1 MEEDESFEDMQ
12 SQPNQSTSMRDQ
24 RTTETN
30 ALPDWP
36 ISPFDEDVNA
46 RLELLEQELKKKDAK
61 IDQLQEHILKLETE
75 LPLLLGKKKRRL
87 SNDELEQQVS
97 DSKDETIQR
106 LQKEIDKLKEKLGES
121 VDANNSNQNNEG
133 TNQNAPT
140 RTDTDIVKLIEEKLN
155 NGLTAIKVNVNQLIE
170 EKINTIIEPTS
181 IGTKLN
187 ELRSYANVVGK
198 SQNSNS
204 VPNDFRAMMM
214 ANRNEELAE
223 ETEKKRR
230 STNLII
236 YGKHESTEAND
247 KDSVD
252 NLIKELQ
259 ISSVVIKQIERIGQ
273 QSDNKKRPIKVTLKS
288 EEERDKIL
296 NNLRNLKG
304 KEQYKGVSV
313 TPDYTQNER
322 ILVKEFYEKAKL
334 RNAEEESNETNYIW
348 RVRGT
353 LKNGLS
359 LKRFSKAN

>member
-1 MEEDESFEDMQ
+1 MEEGESNEDIH
-12 SQPNQSTSMRDQ
+12 SQPNQANQVISTRDQ

-30 ALPDWP
+30 ELPDWP
-36 ISPFDEDVNA
+36 TSPFDESVNA

-133 TNQNAPT
+133 TNQNAPR

-181 IGTKLN
+181 IETKLN

-236 YGKHESTEAND
+236 HGKHESTEAND

-252 NLIKELQ
+252 NLIKDLQ
-259 ISSVVIKQIERIGQ
+259 ISSVVIKQVERIGQ

-288 EEERDKIL
+288 EEEKDKIL
-296 NNLRNLKG
+296 NKIFITLYSPPLRQL
-304 KEQYKGVSV
+304 
-313 TPDYTQNER
+313 
-322 ILVKEFYEKAKL
+322 
-334 RNAEEESNETNYIW
+334 
-348 RVRGT
+348 
-353 LKNGLS
+353 
-359 LKRFSKAN
+359 

>member
-1 MEEDESFEDMQ
+1 M
-12 SQPNQSTSMRDQ
+12 
-24 RTTETN
+24 
-30 ALPDWP
+30 
-36 ISPFDEDVNA
+36 
-46 RLELLEQELKKKDAK
+46 
-61 IDQLQEHILKLETE
+61 
-75 LPLLLGKKKRRL
+75 
-87 SNDELEQQVS
+87 
-97 DSKDETIQR
+97 
-106 LQKEIDKLKEKLGES
+106 QKEIDKLKKKLGES
-121 VDANNSNQNNEG
+121 VEANNSNQNNEG
-133 TNQNAPT
+133 TNQNAP
-140 RTDTDIVKLIEEKLN
+140 RVSADTDIVKLIEEKLN

-181 IGTKLN
+181 IETKLN

-230 STNLII
+230 STNFII
-236 YGKHESTEAND
+236 HGKHESTEADD

-259 ISSVVIKQIERIGQ
+259 ISSVVIKQVERIGQ

-304 KEQYKGVSV
+304 KDNYKGVSV

-334 RNAEEESNETNYIW
+334 RNTEEESNETNYIW

>member
-1 MEEDESFEDMQ
+1 MEEGESNEDIH
-12 SQPNQSTSMRDQ
+12 SQPNQANQVISTRDQ

-30 ALPDWP
+30 ELPDWP
-36 ISPFDEDVNA
+36 SSPFDEGVNA

-133 TNQNAPT
+133 TNQNAPR

-181 IGTKLN
+181 IETKLN

-236 YGKHESTEAND
+236 HGKHESTEAND

-273 QSDNKKRPIKVTLKS
+273 QSENKKTTIQIYI
-288 EEERDKIL
+288 EE
-296 NNLRNLKG
+296 
-304 KEQYKGVSV
+304 
-313 TPDYTQNER
+313 
-322 ILVKEFYEKAKL
+322 
-334 RNAEEESNETNYIW
+334 
-348 RVRGT
+348 
-353 LKNGLS
+353 
-359 LKRFSKAN
+359 